1 MWVGAKAKGRE
12 GRSSKSNL
20 LRRGKLVGT
29 LVGLL
34 RKKSLSNR
42 VHKAWMNNAKS
53 PKRGLIM
60 SSLSLNYLCLTACSF
75 GT

>member
-34 RKKSLSNR
+34 RKK
-42 VHKAWMNNAKS
+42 VCPTGFTKH
-53 PKRGLIM
+53 G
-60 SSLSLNYLCLTACSF
+60 
-75 GT
+75 